1 MELGGVRF
9 SIASHA
15 AWAPGLDT
23 AAAWAAWAEQPYVIA
38 GEREAAV
45 AAMPAMLRRRAGF
58 TGRMALETAYR
69 CLDGRVGVPT
79 VFCSRHGECIRSVEL
94 LADLADGQPLS
105 PASFSLSV
113 HNAAAGLFSIAR
125 QDQASHAALAAGHA
139 GVEHAVI
146 EACGLLADGASEVLL
161 VIYDGVLPA
170 LFHEFQDCQE
180 QPFAWAWLVQAV
192 TTESSDVIALSWGNR
207 DEDDANAMQ
216 QESSK
221 ESNTAGSG
229 SEDAEGARQP
239 AGLELL
245 AFYLR
250 RQAELLRTV
259 DKQRWRWQRLR
270 GQHA

>member
-23 AAAWAAWAEQPYVIA
+23 AAAWMAWAEQPYVIE

-58 TGRMALETAYR
+58 AGKMALETAYR

-79 VFCSRHGECIRSVEL
+79 VFCSRHGECMRSVEL

-161 VIYDGVLPA
+161 VVYDGVLPA
-170 LFHEFQDCQE
+170 LFHEFQDCRE

-192 TTESSDVIALSWGNR
+192 SAESSDVIGLSWGSL
-207 DEDDANAMQ
+207 DEDDANVMKP
-216 QESSK
+216 ESS
-221 ESNTAGSG
+221 TAGAG
-229 SEDAEGARQP
+229 SEDAGDARQP